1 MANKTALQVVQDFM
15 QALTKHKYTSS
26 TKNLGTAMLDDA
38 VKASTSFSGIQ
49 NALDNFKSDQIE
61 AERIAVEE
69 VLGSGYAGML
79 MSQVNGNIL
88 KADIKGY
95 PGAELT
101 NCPSS
106 RTTTVRRVILE
117 RKAYNFLE
125 KYCGIILNHEFYFY
139 TDKDVSRISSSNG
152 NVDTG
157 AITGSDANITVT
169 AGEIVYGTTIDSTQ
183 TIGTGAK
190 KTDES
195 VVPEDTTAKFDGET
209 EFTVNGATFKLL
221 GVCSDSSGSPAKAT
235 KMTLDELTDDQR
247 TIFKGISKWWAKECT
262 KLVKESYGIDF
273 KSETASAT
281 TIKIFFYSNANSSTL
296 ATAYYNY
303 STSDGVASNLHVNIN
318 MAKYTDISEDDVDGK
333 STSTSFLLDRTLSHE
348 LTHSIMESN
357 IRFFYALPQFIKEG
371 SAELTHGIDD
381 ERGHNIFKLASG
393 VLNPMNYL
401 KLNDNGTGKVEA
413 YAGGYMFMRYL
424 AKQGALQSLA
434 NYGGADS
441 AGGTWTLK
449 GTTATYTVNGTVV
462 ATVKG
467 LRANLA
473 ATGDQIDGIT
483 VDGSTITL
491 SQKVLGTTNVTLG
504 KNDNFTL
511 ALRSDMSGKQ
521 VTNSNAAWTV
531 KNGTAT
537 LKADTSAGYFAS
549 GDGKTIFYAKATTGK
564 TLATISGLSRDTT
577 DVTAETVAAAVSDNK
592 ITLTD
597 KLIGTSK
604 KVTLKSDTYTFAT
617 PTGVAIAADIADPY
631 WTVKGTT
638 ATYQTGVS
646 AGYTLTNSKTLAYS
660 NAKATTIATVSGLK
674 AGLTPS
680 SGKIDGITADG
691 TTITLSSANV
701 LGTTAVKLN
710 SKTFTKI
717 DITADTALASQKN
730 QNILAVNGT
739 KAIYKNVDTGYFT
752 RKDDKTYN
760 YVKEKVN
767 ATYATVNGIRKDAD
781 KSTITVDPAA
791 KTITLAADALPTSP
805 NNNSKITLGAKDD
818 FSLVIA
824 DALKVAYGAKTWSY
838 DKNKATYTAP
848 VTTAGYSVASNA
860 KTLTYIAAADKKGN
874 TISTT
879 FATVNN
885 VKSAEGIEVD
895 GSVITVGATALN
907 QKRVTLGAKDEF
919 TLNIN
924 DDDDDKPKET
934 SEKVWTNNGT
944 AKLTAQMSTGY
955 TLSADA
961 RSINYTNKAWTK
973 IFAQIAGTNKKSDAD
988 TFAAGTNG
996 TVVTLAAEQL
1006 GNKATISGEYSFVFA
1021 NDYTGK
1027 TINGS
1032 NLADTVTVNGTG
1044 NTIQTAAG
1052 DDVINLG
1059 AGSNTV
1065 NAGRGNDTI
1074 TNSGDN
1080 VFVYANGDG
1089 NDTIANFTAGS
1100 KIKLASVGNKNR
1112 FKSATLDVTDNGT
1125 DIIVTVNKG
1134 ATNSGTITLTG
1145 ATGTS
1150 FDIVANNNE
1159 VIYGATA
1166 SSFVADETISE
1177 LLYSDNFATDDLSE
1191 LTGGSNVNDFS
1202 VGNVETSTATDLTN
1216 DAPIITATEKK

>member
-1 MANKTALQVVQDFM
+1 MATKTALQVVQNFM
-15 QALTKHKYTSS
+15 QALTKHTYTSS

-79 MSQVNGNIL
+79 MSQVNGKIL
-88 KADIKGY
+88 KDDIKGY

-101 NCPSS
+101 NCSPTYS
-106 RTTTVRRVILE
+106 TTVRRVILE

-125 KYCGIILNHEFYFY
+125 KYCGIILPHKWSFY
-139 TDKDVSRISSSNG
+139 TDKDVQHSALDDGLSG

-183 TIGTGAK
+183 TIGTGTE

-195 VVPEDTTAKFDGET
+195 VVLEDTTAEFDGKT

-221 GVCSDSSGSPAKAT
+221 GVCKDSSGSPSKVT
-235 KMTLDELTDDQR
+235 ELTLEELTDDQQ
-247 TIFKGISKWWAKECT
+247 TIFKGIRKWWAEECT
-262 KLVKESYGIDF
+262 KLIKESYGIGFD
-273 KSETASAT
+273 SDTAST
-281 TIKIFFYSNANSSTL
+281 KTIKIFFYSNAKSNTL

-303 STSDGVASNLHVNIN
+303 DTSTGAADDLYVNVN
-318 MAKYTDISEDDVDGK
+318 MANYTNLSEDDVNGK
-333 STSTSFLLDRTLSHE
+333 STSTSFFLDRMLSHE
-348 LTHSIMESN
+348 LTHSIMQSN
-357 IRFFYALPQFIKEG
+357 IKFYSSLPQFIKEG

-381 ERGHNIFKLASG
+381 EREYNIFKLASG

-424 AKQGALQSLA
+424 AKQGALQSLVD
-434 NYGGADS
+434 YGAD
-441 AGGTWTLK
+441 AAGTWTLK

-473 ATGDQIDGIT
+473 ATGNQIDGIT

-521 VTNSNAAWTV
+521 VTNTNAAWTV

-549 GDGKTIFYAKATTGK
+549 GDNRTIFYAKATTGK

-577 DVTAETVAAAVSDNK
+577 DVTPATVAAAVSDNK

-604 KVTLKSDTYTFAT
+604 KVTLKSDIYTFAP

-680 SGKIDGITADG
+680 EGKIDGITADG

-701 LGTTAVKLN
+701 LGTSAVKLN

-717 DITADTALASQKN
+717 DITDSNALASQKN
-730 QNILAVNGT
+730 QNVLAVNGT

-752 RKDDKTYN
+752 RKDDRTYN
-760 YVKEKVN
+760 YTREKVN

-781 KSTITVDPAA
+781 ESNITVDTSA

-805 NNNSKITLGAKDD
+805 ANNSKITLGAKDD
-818 FSLVIA
+818 FSLVI
-824 DALKVAYGAKTWSY
+824 DDGLKVTYGAKTWSY

-848 VTTAGYSVASNA
+848 VSTAGYSVASNA
-860 KTLTYIAAADKKGN
+860 KTLTYIAAADKRGN
-874 TISTT
+874 KISTT

-885 VKSAEGIEVD
+885 VKSAEGISVED
-895 GSVITVGATALN
+895 SVITVGSAALN
-907 QKRVTLGAKDEF
+907 QKKVTLGAKDEF

-924 DDDDDKPKET
+924 DADKPKET
-934 SEKVWTNNGT
+934 TDKVWTNNGT

-973 IFAQIAGTNKKSDAD
+973 IFAQIAGTNKQSNAD
-988 TFAAGTNG
+988 TFAAGTKE

-1027 TINGS
+1027 VINGS

-1052 DDVINLG
+1052 DDIINLG

-1065 NAGRGNDTI
+1065 NAGRGNDSI

-1100 KIKLASVGNKNR
+1100 KIKLASVGNKAK

-1134 ATNSGTITLTG
+1134 ATNSGTITLTR

-1159 VIYGATA
+1159 IIYGATA
-1166 SSFVADETISE
+1166 SSFVADETISD

-1191 LTGGSNVNDFS
+1191 LTGGSDVNDFS
-1202 VGNVETSTATDLTN
+1202 VGNVETSAATDLTK

>member
-1 MANKTALQVVQDFM
+1 MATKTALQVVQNFM

-69 VLGSGYAGML
+69 VLGSAYAGML

-88 KADIKGY
+88 KDDIEGY

-125 KYCGIILNHEFYFY
+125 KYCGIILPHNWSFY
-139 TDKDVSRISSSNG
+139 TDKDASHFGLADGLSG

-183 TIGTGAK
+183 TIGTGTE

-195 VVPEDTTAKFDGET
+195 VVPEDTTAEFDDKT

-221 GVCSDSSGSPAKAT
+221 GVCNDSSGSPAKVT
-235 KMTLDELTDDQR
+235 EMTLDELTDDQQ
-247 TIFKGISKWWAKECT
+247 TIFKGISKWWAEECT
-262 KLVKESYGIDF
+262 KLVSDSYGIGFD
-273 KSETASAT
+273 SDTASAK
-281 TIKIFFYSNANSSTL
+281 TIKIFFYSNAKSNTL

-303 STSDGVASNLHVNIN
+303 NTSTGAADDLYVNVN
-318 MAKYTDISEDDVDGK
+318 MANYTNLSEDDVNGK
-333 STSTSFLLDRTLSHE
+333 STSTSFFLDRTLSHE
-348 LTHSIMESN
+348 LTHSIMQSN
-357 IRFFYALPQFIKEG
+357 IKFYSSLPQFIKEG

-381 ERGHNIFKLASG
+381 KREYNIFKLASG

-401 KLNDNGTGKVEA
+401 KLNDTDTGTVEA

-424 AKQGALQSLA
+424 AKQGALQSLV
-434 NYGGADS
+434 NYGAD
-441 AGGTWTLK
+441 AAGTWTLK
-449 GTTATYTVNGTVV
+449 GTTATYTVDGTVV

-511 ALRSDMSGKQ
+511 ALRSDMSDKQ
-521 VTNSNAAWTV
+521 VTNSNAAWTI

-537 LKADTSAGYFAS
+537 LKADTSAGYFAA
-549 GDGKTIFYAKATTGK
+549 GDGKTIFYAKVATGK

-577 DVTAETVAAAVSDNK
+577 DVTAETVAAAVNGNT

-604 KVTLKSDTYTFAT
+604 KVTLKSDIYTFAE
-617 PTGVAIAADIADPY
+617 PTGVDIATDIAEPY

-638 ATYQTGVS
+638 ATYQTGVL

-680 SGKIDGITADG
+680 NGKIDGITADG

-717 DITADTALASQKN
+717 EITADTALASQKN
-730 QNILAVNGT
+730 QNILAVTGT
-739 KAIYKNVDTGYFT
+739 RAIYKNVDTGYFT

-767 ATYATVNGIRKDAD
+767 ATYATVNGIKKDAD
-781 KSTITVDPAA
+781 ESTITVNTGA
-791 KTITLAADALPTSP
+791 KTITLAADALPENP
-805 NNNSKITLGAKDD
+805 ANNSKITLGAKDD
-818 FSLVIA
+818 FSLVI
-824 DALKVAYGAKTWSY
+824 DDGLKVAYGTKTWSY
-838 DKNKATYTAP
+838 DGKNKATYTAP

-860 KTLTYIAAADKKGN
+860 KTLTYIAAADKRGN
-874 TISTT
+874 KISTT

-907 QKRVTLGAKDEF
+907 QKKVTLGAKDEF

-924 DDDDDKPKET
+924 DDDKPKET

-961 RSINYTNKAWTK
+961 RSINYTNRAWTK
-973 IFAQIAGTNKKSDAD
+973 IFAQIAGTNKQSNAD

-996 TVVTLAAEQL
+996 TTVTLAAEQL

-1027 TINGS
+1027 VINGS

-1065 NAGRGNDTI
+1065 NAGRGNDSI

-1089 NDTIANFTAGS
+1089 NDTVANFTAGS
-1100 KIKLASVGNKNR
+1100 KIKLASVGNKAK
-1112 FKSATLDVTDNGT
+1112 FKAATLDVTDNGT

-1134 ATNSGTITLTG
+1134 ASNSGTITLTG

-1159 VIYGATA
+1159 VIYGANA

-1177 LLYSDNFATDDLSE
+1177 LLYSENFASDDLSE
-1191 LTGGSNVNDFS
+1191 LTGGSDVNDFS